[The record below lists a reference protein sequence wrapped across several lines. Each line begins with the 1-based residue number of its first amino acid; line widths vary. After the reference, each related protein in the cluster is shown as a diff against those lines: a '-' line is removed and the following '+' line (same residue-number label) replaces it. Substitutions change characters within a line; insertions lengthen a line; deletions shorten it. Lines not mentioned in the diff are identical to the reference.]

1 MGVFLLMTLILIMTF
16 SFMDKNMMIA
26 FLALAGASAF
36 RLIPSANRILVS
48 YQYLGFA
55 EKSLTLINN
64 ELRVITKDNIK
75 KDQHINFQNIV
86 EFKNVSFKY
95 ENRNNYV
102 LKDINLKIKKND
114 KLLFYG
120 ETGSG
125 KSTFIE
131 LLLGLLKP
139 TKGSIEVD
147 NKDVNLNFKEWSKYI
162 GYIPQKVTLIDGSIL
177 SNIAFGVE
185 ENEININL
193 LEDAIKL
200 SEINSFLDRLPDGI
214 NTNVGEFGSKLSGGQ
229 IQRLGIA
236 RAVYRNPDVL
246 ILDEATN
253 ALDETTEQKV
263 FSNILKKFKD
273 KALIVITHNKSL
285 LGELNKF
292 KIENS
297 KLISL

>member
-1 MGVFLLMTLILIMTF
+1 MCIRD
-16 SFMDKNMMIA
+16 S
-26 FLALAGASAF
+26 
-36 RLIPSANRILVS
+36 
-48 YQYLGFA
+48 
-55 EKSLTLINN
+55 
-64 ELRVITKDNIK
+64 
-75 KDQHINFQNIV
+75 
-86 EFKNVSFKY
+86 
-95 ENRNNYV
+95 
-102 LKDINLKIKKND
+102 
-114 KLLFYG
+114 
-120 ETGSG
+120 
-125 KSTFIE
+125 
-131 LLLGLLKP
+131 LLGLLKP